1 MQRYWDPKFKAD
13 DRLQTMY
20 RYSASAEAVM
30 QYTADESIITRSQLL
45 KLPHCVAISS
55 GNEVNFIT
63 AVTLSTT
70 AIQFRLLP
78 NITASPIL
86 SLIPLDLL

>member
-1 MQRYWDPKFKAD
+1 
-13 DRLQTMY
+13 
-20 RYSASAEAVM
+20 M

-45 KLPHCVAISS
+45 KLPHCPAISS
-55 GNEVNFIT
+55 GIEVNFIT

-78 NITASPIL
+78 KITASPIL
-86 SLIPLDLL
+86 SLIPLDLLQRQTYQLKPQPKLFVGLHFSVNSI